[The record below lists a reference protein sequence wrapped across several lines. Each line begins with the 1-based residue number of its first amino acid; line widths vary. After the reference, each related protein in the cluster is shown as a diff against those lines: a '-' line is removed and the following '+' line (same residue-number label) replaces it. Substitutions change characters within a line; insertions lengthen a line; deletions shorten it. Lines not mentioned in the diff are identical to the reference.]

1 MVWDANKA
9 RDATEQINLL
19 ESIVPHDRKETA
31 LKLFHENGYQ
41 INGTFEK
48 YFRCQKCSIL
58 FSLLFY
64 PVLPYLYLEG
74 TILSKVMQA
83 EPAHGLN
90 WSPATKELFS
100 NSIARGGKKNFTAVS
115 KRLKKNA
122 GDCQV
127 RILKRFLSDIQICQL
142 LIYCIIQTTGLL
154 LLSLQGNK

>member
-1 MVWDANKA
+1 MVRSKIIFAV
-9 RDATEQINLL
+9 R
-19 ESIVPHDRKETA
+19 SIRYYSH
-31 LKLFHENGYQ
+31 YCY
-41 INGTFEK
+41 I
-48 YFRCQKCSIL
+48 
-58 FSLLFY
+58 Y

-100 NSIARGGKKNFTAVS
+100 KSIARGGKKNFSALS

-142 LIYCIIQTTGLL
+142 LIYIFCAFIQTTGIL
-154 LLSLQGNK
+154 LLSFQGNR